1 MAFLRVIKT
10 IVPQGK
16 IKYVSSSDS
25 QQVFQQAGIDEN
37 IIAQI
42 IDGYAYDSN
51 DTDGQTKVS
60 GTFYHGVI
68 WSSEVAFNT
77 HMAIPAVQTDTA
89 ARDAYNT
96 QHGITTTPYILT
108 I

>member
-16 IKYVSSSDS
+16 TIYIGSSDA
-25 QQVFQQAGIDEN
+25 QQAFQQAGTNTHIVG
-37 IIAQI
+37 QL
-42 IDGYAYDSN
+42 IDGYTNSN
-51 DTDGQTKVS
+51 DTGGQTKVS
-60 GTFYHGVI
+60 GTFYQGTI
-68 WSSEVAFNT
+68 WSNEETYNT
-77 HMAIPAVQTDTA
+77 YAASPAVQTDSA

-96 QHGITTTPYILT
+96 QHGITRTVQTLT

>member
-16 IKYVSSSDS
+16 TIYIVSSDA
-25 QQVFQQAGIDEN
+25 QQAFQQAGTNTHIVG
-37 IIAQI
+37 QL

-60 GTFYHGVI
+60 GTFYQGAV
-68 WSSEVAFNT
+68 WSNEEAYNT
-77 HMAIPAVQTDTA
+77 YAATPAVQTDNA

-96 QHGITTTPYILT
+96 QHGITRTVQTLT